1 MPEKTQDK
9 QTIGIEKLLKE
20 TEQEFQLLKDSFY
33 IHIINYIRETQQQQ
47 ERLTQK
53 YNELK
58 ALLEEAQKTIPN
70 EAVKSIP

>member
-47 ERLTQK
+47 ERLAQK

-58 ALLEEAQKTIPN
+58 ALLGEPQKTIPN

>member
-47 ERLTQK
+47 ERLAQK